1 MQDISLTRARLKKIK
16 RALSKKMLSA
26 RMLEIETLI
35 RRDVITWL
43 LAEIDKHG
51 VLYCIPKQKCEVTG
65 KSVKFWTMNAKMF
78 QTRFRELGLGNQLW
92 LFEFEDE

>member
-1 MQDISLTRARLKKIK
+1 MQDISLTRARLKKVK
-16 RALSKKMLSA
+16 KALSNQMLSA
-26 RMLEIETLI
+26 MMLEQETLI

-43 LAEIDKHG
+43 LAELDKHSI
-51 VLYCIPKQKCEVTG
+51 LYCIPKQRCEVTG
-65 KSVKFWTMNAKMF
+65 RCVKFWTTNAKMF